1 MVIDDDGHTSVPGV
15 FAAGDATVGKAAVV
29 LAAAAGSRAAYAIN
43 AGLANGPLPG
53 MPPTD
58 VRPGFVVPMKAV
70 LTADR
75 PAGPEWVFERKL
87 DGIRCL
93 AVKHGGGTR
102 LYSRNELSLNDRYAP
117 LAAALDADPA
127 DGFVV
132 DGEAVAFV
140 GGRDRFGGGEGGE
153 LFYYVFD
160 VLYANGRDVRSLPL
174 EERRAVLEGLL
185 HRRDPLRMTEQM
197 TGDGAALLADACR
210 DGWEGL
216 IAKRLGT
223 PYVST
228 RSRDWLKLKCTR
240 AQELVIGGYT
250 APRGS
255 RTDLGAL
262 LVGHFDGDRLRY
274 AGKVGTGF
282 TRPTLRELS
291 ERLAPLVRE
300 SSPFEPEPGI
310 PRAATWVEPE
320 LVAQIAFMEWTSDG
334 RLRHPSFLGLRFDKP
349 AREVVREEPYPKQLA
364 RRAPAGDGVNVAE
377 VPVHHHHGRAHEARN
392 DRVGEVVPR
401 GFNGRLEAHD
411 AGVAVELEVAERQ
424 AAVEAGEQHGGLI
437 AVVGRD
443 R

>member
-1 MVIDDDGHTSVPGV
+1 
-15 FAAGDATVGKAAVV
+15 
-29 LAAAAGSRAAYAIN
+29 
-43 AGLANGPLPG
+43 
-53 MPPTD
+53 
-58 VRPGFVVPMKAV
+58 MKAV

-75 PAGPEWVFERKL
+75 PAGPDWVFERKL

-93 AVKHGGGTR
+93 AVKDRGRTR

-117 LAAALDADPA
+117 LAAALDADAA

-140 GGRDRFGGGEGGE
+140 GGRDRFGGGEGGR

-160 VLYANGRDVRSLPL
+160 VLLAGGRDVRSLPL
-174 EERRAVLEGLL
+174 EERRAVLEDVLQWS
-185 HRRDPLRMTEQM
+185 DPLRMTEQM
-197 TGDGAALLADACR
+197 TGDGAALLEDACR

-240 AQELVIGGYT
+240 AQELVIGGFT

-262 LVGHFDGDRLRY
+262 LVGHFDGDRFRY

-282 TRPTLRELS
+282 KRETLRELA
-291 ERLAPLVRE
+291 ERLGPLVRE
-300 SSPFEPEPGI
+300 TSPFEPEKGI

-320 LVAQIAFMEWTSDG
+320 LVAQIAFMEWTPDG
-334 RLRHPSFLGLRFDKP
+334 RLRHPSFLGLRFDKA
-349 AREVVREEPYPKQLA
+349 AREVVREEP
-364 RRAPAGDGVNVAE
+364 
-377 VPVHHHHGRAHEARN
+377 
-392 DRVGEVVPR
+392 
-401 GFNGRLEAHD
+401 
-411 AGVAVELEVAERQ
+411 
-424 AAVEAGEQHGGLI
+424 
-437 AVVGRD
+437 
-443 R
+443 

>member
-1 MVIDDDGHTSVPGV
+1 
-15 FAAGDATVGKAAVV
+15 
-29 LAAAAGSRAAYAIN
+29 
-43 AGLANGPLPG
+43 
-53 MPPTD
+53 
-58 VRPGFVVPMKAV
+58 MKAV
-70 LTADR
+70 LTAER

-93 AVKHGGGTR
+93 AVKDGGRTR
-102 LYSRNELSLNDRYAP
+102 LYSRNELSLNDRYP
-117 LAAALDADPA
+117 SLAAALDADPA
-127 DGFVV
+127 DGFVI

-160 VLYANGRDVRSLPL
+160 VLVADGRDVRVAPAGGAAARCS
-174 EERRAVLEGLL
+174 RACCAG
-185 HRRDPLRMTEQM
+185 RDPLRMTEQM

-240 AQELVIGGYT
+240 AQELVIGGFT

-282 TRPTLRELS
+282 TRATLRELA
-291 ERLAPLVRE
+291 EQLAPLVRDT
-300 SSPFEPEPGI
+300 SPFEPEKGI

-320 LVAQIAFMEWTSDG
+320 LVAQIAFMEWTPDG

-349 AREVVREEPYPKQLA
+349 AREVVREEP
-364 RRAPAGDGVNVAE
+364 
-377 VPVHHHHGRAHEARN
+377 
-392 DRVGEVVPR
+392 
-401 GFNGRLEAHD
+401 
-411 AGVAVELEVAERQ
+411 
-424 AAVEAGEQHGGLI
+424 
-437 AVVGRD
+437 
-443 R
+443 